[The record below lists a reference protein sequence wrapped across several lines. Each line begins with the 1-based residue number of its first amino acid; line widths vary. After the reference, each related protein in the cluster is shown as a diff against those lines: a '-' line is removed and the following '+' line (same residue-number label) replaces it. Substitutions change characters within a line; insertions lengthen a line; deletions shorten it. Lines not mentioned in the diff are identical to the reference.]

1 MTALTN
7 SEYAATSVERSIV
20 RLTNARLRLRHDDA
34 RATGWYAGDPLN
46 CAGCALAIEF
56 AVQDCLTPRH
66 VHTVACW
73 DDVRCP
79 NCRGTA
85 P

>member
-1 MTALTN
+1 MTPPLTQL
-7 SEYAATSVERSIV
+7 VE
-20 RLTNARLRLRHDDA
+20 ARFPEAEILA
-34 RATGWYAGDPLN
+34 RAGRDIGRDGHRHRHWYAGDPLN

-56 AVQDCLTPRH
+56 AVQDCLIPGH

-73 DDVRCP
+73 DDPRCP

>member
-7 SEYAATSVERSIV
+7 SEYTTAVAVEWGIDRHV
-20 RLTNARLRLRHDDA
+20 DARAGFRHDA
-34 RATGWYAGDPLN
+34 KATGWYAADPEN
-46 CAGCALAIEF
+46 CAGCALAIEQ
-56 AVQDCLTPRH
+56 ARLYCLDEDH
-66 VHTVACW
+66 VCDPFCW

-79 NCRGTA
+79 NCRGMA